1 MDVPLNIDENFK
13 ISNQVLSDFIR
24 DAEALGQHSF
34 ITTICNLMREVIR
47 EMNRIITNP
56 IDITIVS
63 LGTRNLIELYLI
75 SRHIYT
81 ETKWESNWWGQMH
94 KDSIDIQEG
103 LVSLLKKHDGD
114 LSEVKKYIE
123 FCDQTIEES
132 QFESK
137 GGFNIRDIAKR
148 YGHDE
153 DYISVYKLCS
163 KLIHPT
169 SVKINAYQAFTEN
182 DNYIKTLS
190 SVAIYFSHNIE
201 LLTNEIRENYFRCR
215 K

>member
-1 MDVPLNIDENFK
+1 MNTRLNLDKNFI
-13 ISNQVLSDFIR
+13 ISKQVIASFIV

-34 ITTICNLMREVIR
+34 ITTICNLMREAER
-47 EMNRIITNP
+47 EINRIISNP
-56 IDITIVS
+56 VDITIVS
-63 LGTRNLIELYLI
+63 LGTRNIIELYLI

-81 ETKWESNWWGQMH
+81 ETKWEENWWGQMH

-103 LVSLLKKHDGD
+103 LVSLLEKHNKDP
-114 LSEVKKYIE
+114 SEVKNYIE
-123 FCDQTIEES
+123 FCDQSLEES

-137 GGFNIRDIAKR
+137 GGFNIRDLAKR

-153 DYISVYKLCS
+153 DYISVHKLCS

-169 SVKINAYQAFTEN
+169 SIKINAYQAFTEN

-190 SVAIYFSHNIE
+190 YVAVYFAHNIE
-201 LLTNEIRENYFRCR
+201 LLTNEIREKLFA
-215 K
+215 